1 MQVITLFFST
11 LVFITISLSS
21 SAQSMDLF
29 PAPVVSPYYNN
40 CAAILFKGKMLVN
53 EYTPKGRCNLERG
66 MKGKLT
72 VAAVNLTD
80 EGATPIKNIGFKVA
94 IRNQRTNTLWMYS
107 DEAVEA
113 VQLEE
118 VLEKCEK
125 GDRIIIMTVDRN
137 YSLPH
142 HEISLDGGC

>member
-1 MQVITLFFST
+1 MQVIMLFFST
-11 LVFITISLSS
+11 FLFITISLSS

-29 PAPVVSPYYNN
+29 PAPVVSTNYNN
-40 CAAILFKGKMLVN
+40 CAAILYKGKMLVN
-53 EYTPKGRCNLERG
+53 EYSPKGMCMLERG

-72 VAAVNLTD
+72 VAAVNLSD
-80 EGATPIKNIGFKVA
+80 DGAIPVKNIGFKVA

-107 DEAVEA
+107 DKTEQE
-113 VQLEE
+113 VQLEDI
-118 VLEKCEK
+118 LEKCEK